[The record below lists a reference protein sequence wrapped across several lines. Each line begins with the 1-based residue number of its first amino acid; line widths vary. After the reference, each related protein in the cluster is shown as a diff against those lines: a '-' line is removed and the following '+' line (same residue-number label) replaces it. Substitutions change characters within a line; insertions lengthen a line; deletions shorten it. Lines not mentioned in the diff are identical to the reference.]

1 MINETPWSPVGLTIA
16 RQVLSTDQ
24 KTTAADINFLVIA
37 AQEARAGR
45 DLPQADRDRASALYN
60 RALWIAQLV
69 IIKAQA
75 AKAREERDRRSF
87 IL

>member
-1 MINETPWSPVGLTIA
+1 MINENSWSPVGLTIA
-16 RQVLSTDQ
+16 RQVLCSDI

-45 DLPQADRDRASALYN
+45 NLPQADRDRASALYN
-60 RALWIAQLV
+60 RALWIAQLS

-75 AKAREERDRRSF
+75 AKAQAERDRKLF
-87 IL
+87 IP